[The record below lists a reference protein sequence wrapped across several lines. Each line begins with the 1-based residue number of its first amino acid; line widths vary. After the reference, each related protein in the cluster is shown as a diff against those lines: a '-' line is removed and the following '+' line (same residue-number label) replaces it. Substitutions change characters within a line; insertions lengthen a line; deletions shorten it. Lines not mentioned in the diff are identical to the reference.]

1 LASTLSVSVLLFGAG
16 LGPAVAGASTG
27 TWQNGMQ
34 AGPAGVG
41 CYDRGCAA
49 RNYDRRPTYGSG
61 RRMYPRT
68 AYPGTAYPRTAY
80 PRTTYPRMG
89 RAHGYRGG
97 PAYGNYRSRTYR
109 CQWSR
114 CGSY

>member
-1 LASTLSVSVLLFGAG
+1 MVWRMTSLALTLAASVLLFGAG
-16 LGPAVAGASTG
+16 IGPAAAGASTG
-27 TWQNGMQ
+27 TWKNGMQ

-49 RNYDRRPTYGSG
+49 RNYGRRPAYGSA
-61 RRMYPRT
+61 RRI
-68 AYPGTAYPRTAY
+68 YPRTAY

-89 RAHGYRGG
+89 RAHSYRGG
-97 PAYGNYRSRTYR
+97 PAYGNYRSRTYG